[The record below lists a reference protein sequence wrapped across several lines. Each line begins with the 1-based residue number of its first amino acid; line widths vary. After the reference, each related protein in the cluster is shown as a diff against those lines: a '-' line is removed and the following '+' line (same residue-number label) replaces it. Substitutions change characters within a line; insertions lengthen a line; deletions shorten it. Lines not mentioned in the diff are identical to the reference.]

1 MVAGGDPA
9 TVAAVRVVME
19 AGGNAVD
26 GAVAGAFTAMV
37 AESTLTSAGGGGV
50 MMVCPAQGEPV
61 VFDFFTDMPAGS
73 AEGLDFFKVTIDF
86 GPATQDFHIGRG
98 ASAVPG
104 NVAGLLHAQKCLG
117 RLEAKEVLAPA
128 IHAAGGG
135 IAVSE
140 QQAIFIK
147 NLEPILTH
155 EADARGLYSPGGKL
169 LEAGDRLVMPGFAA
183 FLEELAVEGSRFFY
197 EGEVAR
203 EISEWADAGGLIQR
217 SDLKNYRVIERRPL
231 ACEFLGHQILL
242 NPPPATSGARV
253 DFILSLLERAGGARA
268 GVLKTVDLVCAME
281 MADQVRPENHSQL
294 TDAEWEEWLEIFR
307 QRTPRTAG
315 MAEPRATGSTTHLS
329 VLDKE
334 GNAVSVT
341 TTNGEGCGHVLPNSG
356 FMMNNMLGEEDLSP
370 GGFHQH
376 PPGARLPTMMAPT
389 IVLREGRPVL
399 VTGSGGSNRIRSAI
413 VQVLVNVLCRRLPLE
428 EAILSPRAHCDGGTI
443 HAEEG
448 FVLEELADRRL
459 NQWLGRSL
467 FFGGAHSVT
476 PETAVGDP
484 RRSGC
489 ALVFD

>member
-9 TVAAVRVVME
+9 TVAAVREVME

-50 MMVCPAQGEPV
+50 MMVSPAQGEPV
-61 VFDFFTDMPAGS
+61 VFDFFTDMPAGP
-73 AEGLDFFKVTIDF
+73 AEGLDFFEVTIDF

-98 ASAVPG
+98 AAAVPG
-104 NVAGLLHAQKCLG
+104 NVAGLLHAQKRLG
-117 RLEAKEVLAPA
+117 RLDPKMVLAPA
-128 IHAAGGG
+128 IRAASEG

-155 EADARGLYSPGGKL
+155 ETSGRKLYSPSGKL
-169 LEAGDRLVMPGFAA
+169 LEAGDRLMMPGFAV
-183 FLEELAVEGSRFFY
+183 FLEELAVEGRRFFY

-203 EISEWADAGGLIQR
+203 EISEWAGEGGLIQR
-217 SDLKNYRVIERRPL
+217 SDLENYRVIERRPL
-231 ACEFLGHQILL
+231 ACDFLGHQILL
-242 NPPPATSGARV
+242 NPPPAISGARV

-268 GVLKTVDLVCAME
+268 DVLKAADLVCAME
-281 MADQVRPENHSQL
+281 MADQVRPENYSQL
-294 TDAEWEEWLEIFR
+294 TDAEWEEQLEIFR
-307 QRTPRTAG
+307 QRTPRSAG

-334 GNAVSVT
+334 GNTVSVT
-341 TTNGEGCGHVLPNSG
+341 TTNGEGCGHVLTKAG

-376 PPGARLPTMMAPT
+376 PPGARLTTMMAPT

-399 VTGSGGSNRIRSAI
+399 VTGSGGSSRIHSAI

-428 EAILSPRAHCDGGTI
+428 EAILSPRVHCDGETI
-443 HAEEG
+443 QAETG
-448 FVLEELADRRL
+448 FPLGELPPRRL
-459 NQWLGRSL
+459 NEWPGRSL
-467 FFGGAHSVT
+467 YFGGAHSVT
-476 PETAVGDP
+476 PDSAVGDP